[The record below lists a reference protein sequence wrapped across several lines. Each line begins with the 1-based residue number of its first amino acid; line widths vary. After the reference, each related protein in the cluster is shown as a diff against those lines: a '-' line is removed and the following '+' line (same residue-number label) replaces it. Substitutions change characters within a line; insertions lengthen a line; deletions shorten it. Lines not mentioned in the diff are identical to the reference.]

1 MARVSRATHVS
12 ADRVAG
18 RAGADTGAARS
29 SGELSGDVLV
39 TSGVDQPI
47 AYGIAG
53 LPSRRHI

>member
-1 MARVSRATHVS
+1 VARVSRATHVS

-29 SGELSGDVLV
+29 SGELSGDVV